1 MKALKDIL
9 SSFGDKY
16 YIGNEL
22 NKAKVIQDID
32 SYDEELIMAL
42 LSNDL
47 VKKHFARE
55 IGEYTLIE
63 TNKLIETFEMDN
75 YWMDSYTKYSKK
87 IGLTSNGRFLDESTD
102 MALDFPYKDTVL
114 KAGMSKEDIEKED
127 LLPNEPFFNEVIAAE
142 EIDTLLDKKVLV
154 NAKRYTAEG
163 VEDATEFSEEDNFIL
178 KGNNLLG
185 LHTLKDEYAGKVKLI
200 YIDVPYYFKK
210 RIAEDSFKY
219 NSNFHFSTWL
229 TFLQNRL
236 TIAKDLLSEEGSIW
250 INISEDGMHYLK
262 VLTDS
267 IFNSNQFVGTLP
279 RKTRDGKSDVPFN
292 FSQDFDWILVYTKGR
307 ESDAIVGRKVD
318 RKYYETEDFPGRP
331 WRTADLTKQTTPKER
346 PNSDFTMINPKSEKE
361 YPVNPKR
368 SWAVTK
374 ETFEEWYNKG
384 GIGFPDDYDFMR
396 GNRPFRRVFKD
407 EDEAKDKPTAV
418 YSDFL
423 MREFITTLLT
433 GAKNKGGNDE
443 IEQLFTRDDFDY
455 AKPESLIKAIIE
467 VTTKENDLVL
477 DFFMGSA
484 TTQAVAMKM
493 NRRFIGIEQMDY
505 INTVSVP
512 RLQKVMEGE
521 QGGISK
527 DINWQGGG
535 SFVYAELMEK
545 SKGYLESVLEAENTD
560 SLKQIYQ
567 LMLENVDLDFRADLE
582 AIQEMLNDGISLDDK
597 KRLLVKVIDKNQ
609 LYYNYSEIDDANVR
623 DLISDTDYAFNQ
635 SFYKEEEIDGKED
648 Q

>member
-32 SYDEELIMAL
+32 SYDEELILAL

-185 LHTLKDEYAGKVKLI
+185 LHTLKDEYAGKVNLI
-200 YIDVPYYFKK
+200 VIDPPYYFNK
-210 RIAEDSFKY
+210 RKDNDAFLY
-219 NSNFHFSTWL
+219 NSNFKLSTWL
-229 TFLQNRL
+229 TFMKNRL
-236 TIAKDLLSEEGSIW
+236 EVAKELLAEVGLI
-250 INISEDGMHYLK
+250 IIIIGEDGYAQLK
-262 VLTDS
+262 LLADS
-267 IFNSNQFVGTLP
+267 IFNADNYITTIVW
-279 RKTRDGKSDVPFN
+279 RKTDNQSNIGEFANVKDY
-292 FSQDFDWILVYTKGR
+292 ILLYRKT
-307 ESDAIVGRKVD
+307 SDAQLGRLPLSEKAKKEYSYKDNIGHYRRANILDQTRGKHYFQIKTPNGEVL
-318 RKYYETEDFPGRP
+318 EGPWMVTEKEFKLLVAKDGIHWPERGNQIPYGKTYLHNQLEKGQITSDFWDASYGTNQRGSTEMKNLFDERAFDFP
-331 WRTADLTKQTTPKER
+331 
-346 PNSDFTMINPKSEKE
+346 
-361 YPVNPKR
+361 
-368 SWAVTK
+368 
-374 ETFEEWYNKG
+374 
-384 GIGFPDDYDFMR
+384 
-396 GNRPFRRVFKD
+396 
-407 EDEAKDKPTAV
+407 
-418 YSDFL
+418 
-423 MREFITTLLT
+423 
-433 GAKNKGGNDE
+433 
-443 IEQLFTRDDFDY
+443 
-455 AKPESLIKAIIE
+455 KPERLLMNLISIGSNE
-467 VTTKENDLVL
+467 SDLVL

-582 AIQEMLNDGISLDDK
+582 AIQEMLNDGISLEDK
-597 KRLLVKVIDKNQ
+597 KRLLVKLIDKNQ

-635 SFYKEEEIDGKED
+635 SFYKEEENDG
-648 Q
+648 